1 MESLFQSSWE
11 GIKWFCTKQKKRVE
25 DFVSVSHALK
35 RIVQKK
41 IFCVGV
47 SLSIVNITL
56 SSWKVRNYAK
66 PHYVKPHY
74 ILYSVIV
81 S

>member
-1 MESLFQSSWE
+1 MILHKTE
-11 GIKWFCTKQKKRVE
+11 KRVE
-25 DFVSVSHALK
+25 DFVSVSHAIK

-56 SSWKVRNYAK
+56 SS
-66 PHYVKPHY
+66 
-74 ILYSVIV
+74 
-81 S
+81 